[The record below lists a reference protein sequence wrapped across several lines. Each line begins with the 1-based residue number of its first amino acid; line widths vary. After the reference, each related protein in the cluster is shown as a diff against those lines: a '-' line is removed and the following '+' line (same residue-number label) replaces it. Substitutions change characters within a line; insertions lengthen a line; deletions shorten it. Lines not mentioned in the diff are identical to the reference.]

1 MQELLRKLN
10 IDETFTR
17 PIRNNLFSKVKE
29 TTILKPDYNF
39 MADLLF
45 LPKTKLGNNY
55 LLTVVDLATNECDF
69 EPIKDKEAET
79 TLIAIK
85 KIFKRPHLNEP
96 YASIRTD
103 NGKEFKGVFS
113 KWMYNESILHRIAE
127 PYRHQQLANVENL
140 NRTLGRLLN
149 GYMNQ
154 REELTGEVYKEW
166 DSPKILNLIR
176 KDLNEFRKQPV
187 QDIHKIV
194 YKLPD
199 YTKTAKYKVDDLVY
213 RAVEIPKNALGNNQ
227 NTHNFR
233 EGDYRWDKV
242 PRKIVRVLAYP
253 PPVHYRYILDT
264 LPHVSFSE
272 NQLMK
277 AKETQEKFIIKE
289 IIDRKVEKKI
299 IYYKVWWKNS
309 LKKNATWESK
319 TKLIEDGAKSLIDAY
334 ESTR

>member
-45 LPKTKLGNNY
+45 LPETKLGNNFM
-55 LLTVVDLATNECDF
+55 A
-69 EPIKDKEAET
+69 DKEAET

-166 DSPKILNLIR
+166 DN
-176 KDLNEFRKQPV
+176 
-187 QDIHKIV
+187 
-194 YKLPD
+194 
-199 YTKTAKYKVDDLVY
+199 
-213 RAVEIPKNALGNNQ
+213 
-227 NTHNFR
+227 
-233 EGDYRWDKV
+233 
-242 PRKIVRVLAYP
+242 
-253 PPVHYRYILDT
+253 
-264 LPHVSFSE
+264 
-272 NQLMK
+272 
-277 AKETQEKFIIKE
+277 
-289 IIDRKVEKKI
+289 
-299 IYYKVWWKNS
+299 
-309 LKKNATWESK
+309 
-319 TKLIEDGAKSLIDAY
+319 
-334 ESTR
+334 